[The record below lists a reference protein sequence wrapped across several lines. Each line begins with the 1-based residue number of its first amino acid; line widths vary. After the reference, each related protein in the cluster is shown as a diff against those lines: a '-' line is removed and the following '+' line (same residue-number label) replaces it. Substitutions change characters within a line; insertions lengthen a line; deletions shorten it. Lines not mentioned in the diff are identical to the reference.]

1 VRVLVVPA
9 QENWMVARE
18 CLQVLA
24 RRR

>member
-18 CLQVLA
+18 CLHVVA
-24 RRR
+24 RGR